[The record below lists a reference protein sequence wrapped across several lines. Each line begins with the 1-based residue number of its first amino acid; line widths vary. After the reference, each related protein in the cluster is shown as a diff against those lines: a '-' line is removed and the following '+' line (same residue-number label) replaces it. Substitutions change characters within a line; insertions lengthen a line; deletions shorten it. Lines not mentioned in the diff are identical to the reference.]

1 METKIL
7 AELAGHLEPL
17 LPNATEKIRLLLAD
31 TPFREMCLEYEAGT
45 RCLRRLEQSQEKG
58 TELIAE
64 YVELLA
70 SLRQEILRYLQ
81 DQGNDII

>member
-17 LPNATEKIRLLLAD
+17 FPNATEKIRLLLAD
-31 TPFREMCLEYEAGT
+31 KPFREMCLEYEAGT
-45 RCLRRLEQSQEKG
+45 RCLRRLEQSREER
-58 TELIAE
+58 TEHIEE

-70 SLRQEILRYLQ
+70 GLRQEIFRYLQ
-81 DQGNDII
+81 DHGNTIK

>member
-1 METKIL
+1 MRRRKYACFWRTRHFGKCASNTKQVPDVF
-7 AELAGHLEPL
+7 G
-17 LPNATEKIRLLLAD
+17 
-31 TPFREMCLEYEAGT
+31 
-45 RCLRRLEQSQEKG
+45 LEQSQEKG
-58 TELIAE
+58 PELIAE